1 MAWDERTGKAL
12 GNGAAFLRQL
22 RTLKPGQRLGL
33 PLTEFHDME
42 LPVPGSAIYGSTL
55 QEKID
60 WLCSRAGFPCEAWE
74 QLESRAWTFERKPLT
89 TES

>member
-60 WLCSRAGFPCEAWE
+60 WLCSLSGFTGTGAAATSGHI
-74 QLESRAWTFERKPLT
+74 LFET
-89 TES
+89 V